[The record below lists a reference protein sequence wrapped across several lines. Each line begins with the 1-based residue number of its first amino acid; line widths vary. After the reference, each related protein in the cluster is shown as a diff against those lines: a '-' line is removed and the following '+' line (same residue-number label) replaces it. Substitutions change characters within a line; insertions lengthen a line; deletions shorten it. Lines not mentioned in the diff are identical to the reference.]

1 MVVQSAISMRCMIE
15 IITANYF
22 VWQPLGYCLPP
33 IHIRTAICSNAQF
46 NWLANKTI
54 PISKFHKFV
63 FVSYCFIGCDDIT
76 ECLECWIEQYA
87 IDAVQIS
94 TRKQAIEQRKQR
106 HLILLCHG
114 RRVCKEKLERKRGKY
129 WKIIIYTSSMGLR
142 FFKFHPFAWRR

>member
-63 FVSYCFIGCDDIT
+63 FCVGCDDIT

-114 RRVCKEKLERKRGKY
+114 SECVKTNREEERKILKNHYLHILNGF
-129 WKIIIYTSSMGLR
+129 KIVQVSSVRMA
-142 FFKFHPFAWRR
+142 KVKME